1 MRRSSPRSQTPPPNG
16 AVQGGQPVRR
26 LRQVLLGTLLVA
38 FSASGC
44 LPDATG
50 SPLVADRILHN
61 GQIVTVDGDFRVA
74 QALAF
79 RYVRGESEIM
89 AVGSDAEVLA
99 LRGPATE
106 VTDLEGR
113 VVLPGLI
120 DSHLHFSLLG
130 VAAEFETDLRYA
142 MSADEVVGLVA
153 DLMARRRPAPGEW
166 VNSMGW
172 DEYKYDTPFTR
183 WQLDV
188 HTPNNP
194 LRLNRVYRGV
204 AVNTAVF
211 GLMGI
216 RDEDSSTW
224 PDWWLADPEWFD
236 FEDRVFRERRTLV
249 VDGQEREV
257 TVPTGMFLG
266 NAVRLITVPT
276 TPYDFEAQVRAVDY
290 GSREMA
296 SLGVTGIVDP
306 GGGGRVM
313 RAYQEAYKRG
323 LLHIRMLQVYEGM
336 WNTQTPAEIDAHFGS
351 LPFNDL
357 GDRFLR
363 WRGTKWQIDGGA
375 GTRSSWVTEPFVGWE
390 EFEGEPNHGYNWVDD
405 ATREAQLRPTVD
417 RGWEPHIHATGDLG
431 MQQTVDVYAKLMDS
445 IRAVD
450 PEADLRW
457 SVIHAYLPMEDETA
471 MLEKMAR
478 YGIIAAVN
486 PSFIYHQGRSFSKN
500 LGEDRMARLKPL
512 KSYLDAGVRVAVG
525 SDYGTS
531 PYSPWIG
538 LYAML
543 TRTDLWGDTHGT
555 EERIGLEDAL
565 KTMTINN
572 AYLTYTDDWN
582 GSLEPGKVADLI
594 VLDLQDFR
602 ELERNPERILE
613 MADHL
618 LLTLVDGRPAF
629 QREGFRF

>member
-1 MRRSSPRSQTPPPNG
+1 MRTSSPRSQPPPPDG
-16 AVQGGQPVRR
+16 AAHGGRPARR
-26 LRQVLLGTLLVA
+26 LAPVLAALLVA
-38 FSASGC
+38 FAAAGC

-99 LRGPATE
+99 LRGPGTE
-106 VTDLEGR
+106 VTDLQGR

-142 MSADEVVGLVA
+142 MSAEEVVGLIA

-172 DEYKYDTPFTR
+172 DEYKYATPFTR

-216 RDEDSSTW
+216 RDADSSTW

-236 FEDRVFRERRTLV
+236 FEDRIFRERRTMV

-266 NAVRLITVPT
+266 NAVRLITVPP

-336 WNTQTPAEIDAHFGS
+336 WNTQPPAEIEAHFAS
-351 LPFNDL
+351 LPFNNL

-390 EFEGEPNHGYNWVDD
+390 ELEGEPNHGYNWVDD

-450 PEADLRW
+450 PDADLRW
-457 SVIHAYLPMEDETA
+457 SVIHAYLPMEEETA

-500 LGEDRMARLKPL
+500 LGEERMARLKPL
-512 KSYLDAGVRVAVG
+512 KSYFDAGVKVAVG

-555 EERIGLEDAL
+555 DERIGLDDAL
-565 KTMTINN
+565 RAMTINN

-613 MADHL
+613 MGDRL
-618 LLTLVDGRPAF
+618 LLTLVDGKPAF